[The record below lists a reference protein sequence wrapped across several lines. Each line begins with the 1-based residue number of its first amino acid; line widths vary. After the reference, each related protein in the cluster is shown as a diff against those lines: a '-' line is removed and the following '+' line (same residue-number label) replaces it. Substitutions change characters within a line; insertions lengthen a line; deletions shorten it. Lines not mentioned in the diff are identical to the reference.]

1 MRLGG
6 SLKRRRGR
14 RRLRTGADLGNRVAS
29 DGGTGQ
35 KLMLTV
41 ASLVLVGWL
50 FGYMLSTR
58 VLFPAAP
65 RPSDLF
71 EVPDVRGLGV
81 ASAQERLAGAGL
93 SLGTVDSLLH
103 PAVPSALI
111 LGQAPLPGQVA
122 QPSTEVRV
130 TVSLGPQT
138 RSVPDVVNLNEDRA
152 RTILETS
159 GFLVAIDTAASELPR
174 GSVITVSPPPDSVVA
189 LPVEA
194 RLLVSTGPSL
204 ILMPLVLGLQEAEA
218 TMLLDSIG
226 LVVSD
231 VEEVFRFGRDQGIVV
246 EQEPASYIE
255 LERGTSIQLKVGQLG
270 NGGNN
275 ELLEP

>member
-14 RRLRTGADLGNRVAS
+14 RVRTGAGLGNRVTS
-29 DGGTGQ
+29 GGGTGQ

-50 FGYMLSTR
+50 FGYVVSTR
-58 VLFPAAP
+58 VLFPLPP
-65 RPSDLF
+65 RPGDLF

-103 PAVPSALI
+103 PSVPSSLI
-111 LGQAPLPGQVA
+111 LGQGPLPGQIA
-122 QPSTEVRV
+122 QLSTEVRV

-138 RSVPDVVNLNEDRA
+138 GSVPDVVNLNEDRA

-174 GSVITVSPPPDSVVA
+174 GSVITVLPPPDSVVA

-270 NGGNN
+270 DGGNN

>member
-14 RRLRTGADLGNRVAS
+14 RRVRTGSDLSNRITS
-29 DGGTGQ
+29 GGRTGQ

-41 ASLVLVGWL
+41 AILVLVGWSS
-50 FGYMLSTR
+50 GYVLSTR
-58 VLFPAAP
+58 VLFPTPP

-71 EVPDVRGLGV
+71 EVPDVRGLGI
-81 ASAQERLAGAGL
+81 ASARERFAAVGL
-93 SLGTVDSLLH
+93 SLGTIDSLLH
-103 PAVPSALI
+103 PSIPPALI
-111 LGQAPLPGQVA
+111 LGQAPLPGQIA
-122 QPSTEVRV
+122 RPSTDMRV

-138 RSVPDVVNLNEDRA
+138 RSVPDVANLSEDRA

-174 GSVITVSPPPDSVVA
+174 GSVIRVFPPPDSVVA
-189 LPVEA
+189 LPTEA

-218 TMLLDSIG
+218 TVLIDSIG
-226 LVVSD
+226 LVVTD

-246 EQEPASYIE
+246 EQEPASDIE
-255 LERGTSIQLKVGQLG
+255 LERGTSVRLKVGRPG
-270 NGGNN
+270 NGG
-275 ELLEP
+275 EQ